1 MTDLNITFEHHQ
13 HNGYGET
20 FTVRCDQ
27 LPVKHECRIVEQP
40 RVPGPGV
47 WFLCT
52 ATRHAYSRRRGLTR
66 KHREF
71 KSLDAAKAAAVAY
84 VKAKVAEA
92 KRQEPVRY
100 GHGQYWQGGG
110 AWWVQYLT
118 PKGEQFGSET
128 PKAVAS
134 KKSAKQ
140 WLDHPHEYIA
150 AKLRELN
157 VEANVTEGA

>member
-1 MTDLNITFEHHQ
+1 MTDLTITFEHHQ

-84 VKAKVAEA
+84 VEARVAEA
-92 KRQEPVRY
+92 KRQVPVRH
-100 GHGQYWQGGG
+100 GPGQYRKGNRGWY
-110 AWWVQYLT
+110 VQYDGSDCWHPAGTKERAIRLLDIRT
-118 PKGEQFGSET
+118 PSEW
-128 PKAVAS
+128 AVDAHQS
-134 KKSAKQ
+134 
-140 WLDHPHEYIA
+140 
-150 AKLRELN
+150 
-157 VEANVTEGA
+157 